1 MKKFSLKKITAAV
14 SAAAM
19 IATMG
24 TSAFAEIDSNKSQNG
39 TGISLKSDVSVIQ
52 AKDSENNYITGV
64 YDVTVSFT
72 TEQQQEIG
80 VTLFAYVPQTQNP
93 APTLGTGYT
102 DQTTT
107 PIVGVDQKEMTGTEG
122 SITFR
127 VSANDSAS
135 IKMSEGQ
142 IGIVKVSGDKVDSPA
157 VALFSIPVAP
167 FDAVVVDA
175 NLSSTD
181 EFDFGTEVAELKAAV
196 LDRINNVTAFA
207 DAAKTGKSDIGTK
220 KTSLDASKVTIQKK
234 TSGDPIPYAK
244 DLAGTFTVT
253 IPATEFE
260 FASVNASSLT
270 DKNVS
275 FDIVVKKDVW
285 TVSNAALVDGNN
297 LTAEVPTAVDDAF
310 VAELKKALKDK
321 KVALTGEGNKLYEV
335 SVNENWI
342 DAGTV
347 GTDNKTVTF
356 KITVPIGEH
365 GNDNVTAKVEEAKE
379 FNVVYTLTDLTKIID
394 PATLTLT
401 YDGNALTADSTGAY
415 AVEVEKG
422 TEDPTAKAVI
432 GLKNKKDQVA
442 EVDTAYTLSAW
453 TSEPTYAKDT
463 PGVYTFTTTITPAE
477 DYSLD
482 GGAATKVV
490 TLKVTVKDGE
500 SIIIGDIN
508 HNGSV
513 DGVDYS
519 IFKNHIT
526 GISEY
531 TPLKDS
537 NSYNYKAADINGS
550 GTVDGV
556 DYSIFKN
563 HITGISENANIGKTV
578 NK

>member
-24 TSAFAEIDSNKSQNG
+24 TSAFADIDSNKSQNG

-80 VTLFAYVPQTQNP
+80 VTLFAYAPQTQNP

-127 VSANDSAS
+127 VSTNDSAS

-142 IGIVKVSGDKVDSPA
+142 IGIVKVSGDKVDAPA

-175 NLSSTD
+175 NLSSD

-244 DLAGTFTVT
+244 GLAGTFTVT

-275 FDIVVKKDVW
+275 FDIVVKKDTW
-285 TVSNAALVDGNN
+285 TATEASLVDGNN
-297 LTAEVPTAVDDAF
+297 LTAEVTQTADKLKEDLKGREIALKGADNKLHKISIVESWISEAVVDD
-310 VAELKKALKDK
+310 
-321 KVALTGEGNKLYEV
+321 T
-335 SVNENWI
+335 
-342 DAGTV
+342 
-347 GTDNKTVTF
+347 NKTVTF
-356 KITVPIGEH
+356 KITVPA
-365 GNDNVTAKVEEAKE
+365 GNYGDDNVTVKVEAAKE
-379 FNVVYTLTDLTKIID
+379 FDVVYKLTDLTKVID

-563 HITGISENANIGKTV
+563 HITGTSENANIGKTV

>member
-24 TSAFAEIDSNKSQNG
+24 TSAFAADPASGAIEITNVLHSVSGNVHTFTVQYTAGDVQDIGITMFSYAGKEIPVLNKNDHDNFDASKALDS
-39 TGISLKSDVSVIQ
+39 
-52 AKDSENNYITGV
+52 A
-64 YDVTVSFT
+64 
-72 TEQQQEIG
+72 EQPYK
-80 VTLFAYVPQTQNP
+80 V
-93 APTLGTGYT
+93 
-102 DQTTT
+102 
-107 PIVGVDQKEMTGTEG
+107 VGVDQVANTTEKTGEI
-122 SITFR
+122 SFK
-127 VSANDSAS
+127 VSTDDTTAP
-135 IKMSEGQ
+135 IYMEEGQ
-142 IGIVKVSGDKVDSPA
+142 TGLVKLGGDKVNAPA
-157 VALFSIPVAP
+157 IATFTIPVAP

-244 DLAGTFTVT
+244 GLAGVFTVT

-310 VAELKKALKDK
+310 IAELKNALKDK

-477 DYSLD
+477 GYSLD

-531 TPLKDS
+531 APLKDS

>member
-19 IATMG
+19 IATMC
-24 TSAFAEIDSNKSQNG
+24 TSAFAADPASGAIEITNVLHSVSGNVHTFTIQYTAGDVQDIGITMFSYAGKEIPVLNKNDHDNFDASKALDS
-39 TGISLKSDVSVIQ
+39 
-52 AKDSENNYITGV
+52 A
-64 YDVTVSFT
+64 
-72 TEQQQEIG
+72 EQPYK
-80 VTLFAYVPQTQNP
+80 V
-93 APTLGTGYT
+93 
-102 DQTTT
+102 
-107 PIVGVDQKEMTGTEG
+107 VGVDQVANTTEKTGEI
-122 SITFR
+122 SFK
-127 VSANDSAS
+127 VSTDDTTAP
-135 IKMSEGQ
+135 IYMEEGQ
-142 IGIVKVSGDKVDSPA
+142 TGLVKLGGDKVNAPA
-157 VALFSIPVAP
+157 IATFTIPVAP

-175 NLSSTD
+175 NLSSD

-244 DLAGTFTVT
+244 GLAGTFTVT

-275 FDIVVKKDVW
+275 FDIVVKKDTW
-285 TVSNAALVDGNN
+285 TATEASLVDGNN
-297 LTAEVPTAVDDAF
+297 LTAEVTQTADKLKEELKGRKIALKGADNKLHKISIVESWISEAVVDD
-310 VAELKKALKDK
+310 
-321 KVALTGEGNKLYEV
+321 T
-335 SVNENWI
+335 
-342 DAGTV
+342 
-347 GTDNKTVTF
+347 NKTVTF
-356 KITVPIGEH
+356 KITVPA
-365 GNDNVTAKVEEAKE
+365 GNYGDDNVTVKVEAAKE
-379 FNVVYTLTDLTKIID
+379 FDVVYKLTDLTKIID

-490 TLKVTVKDGE
+490 TLKVTVKDGKK
-500 SIIIGDIN
+500 IILGDIDC
-508 HNGSV
+508 
-513 DGVDYS
+513 DGKADDLDYS
-519 IFKNHIT
+519 AFYNHYT
-526 GISEY
+526 GISPFAAL
-531 TPLKDS
+531 TDPSTD
-537 NSYNYKAADINGS
+537 NYKAADIDGN
-550 GTVDGV
+550 GTVDDL
-556 DYSIFKN
+556 DYSAYYN
-563 HITGISENANIGKTV
+563 HYTGISVNPNIGNPVK
-578 NK
+578 N

>member
-24 TSAFAEIDSNKSQNG
+24 TSAFADIDSNKSQNG

-80 VTLFAYVPQTQNP
+80 VTLFAYAPQTQNP

-127 VSANDSAS
+127 VSTNDSAS

-142 IGIVKVSGDKVDSPA
+142 IGIVKVSGDKVDAPA

-167 FDAVVVDA
+167 WAITGVAASKASVPV
-175 NLSSTD
+175 
-181 EFDFGTEVAELKAAV
+181 TEVTGINYNATVEEIAAAIKNAI
-196 LDRINNVTAFA
+196 D
-207 DAAKTGKSDIGTK
+207 
-220 KTSLDASKVTIQKK
+220 KVTVTGANGK
-234 TSGDPIPYAK
+234 TADWTVPETLSGVTVADYTPGK
-244 DLAGTFTVT
+244 AGTFTAKVPLAQFRPSDAAATIGDVNELTFAVT
-253 IPATEFE
+253 VNKDTWTATE
-260 FASVNASSLT
+260 AS
-270 DKNVS
+270 
-275 FDIVVKKDVW
+275 
-285 TVSNAALVDGNN
+285 LVDGNN
-297 LTAEVPTAVDDAF
+297 LTAEVTQTADK
-310 VAELKKALKDK
+310 LKEDLKGREIALKGAD
-321 KVALTGEGNKLYEV
+321 NKLYEI
-335 SVNENWI
+335 SINGLWI
-342 DAGTV
+342 GDAV
-347 GTDNKTVTF
+347 VDDANKTVTF
-356 KITVPIGEH
+356 KITVPA
-365 GNDNVTAKVEEAKE
+365 GNYGDDNVTVKVEAAKE
-379 FNVVYTLTDLTKIID
+379 FDVVYKLTDLTKIID